1 MIGRL
6 SGRLDECRPGQALI
20 DVAGVGYVVQIPLS
34 TFYVLQPRTG
44 TEVTV
49 HIHTHV
55 REEALQLFGFG
66 TPEERHTFERL
77 LAVSGVGPKMALAV
91 LSGIGT
97 ADLRRAVAEADRPK
111 LERIPG
117 VGRKTAERILL
128 ELRERSPG
136 RKRGA
141 ADRSVEST
149 LDASGP
155 RADAVSALQNL
166 GYAPDAA
173 ERAVDAAMVE
183 EGSAARQGPTPSLE
197 ALLRA
202 ALRALVR

>member
-20 DVAGVGYVVQIPLS
+20 DVAGVGYLVQIPLS

-44 TEVTV
+44 SEVTV

-77 LAVSGVGPKMALAV
+77 LAVSGVGPRMALAV

-97 ADLRRAVAEADRPK
+97 EDLRRALAEGDRPK

-128 ELRERSPG
+128 ELRDRPPR

-141 ADRSVEST
+141 EDRTSAST
-149 LDASGP
+149 PDTSGP
-155 RADAVSALQNL
+155 TADAVSALRNL
-166 GYAPDAA
+166 GYDSDAA
-173 ERAVDAAMVE
+173 ERAVDAAMAE
-183 EGSAARQGPTPSLE
+183 AGPADRPGSAPSLE
-197 ALLRA
+197 TLLRA